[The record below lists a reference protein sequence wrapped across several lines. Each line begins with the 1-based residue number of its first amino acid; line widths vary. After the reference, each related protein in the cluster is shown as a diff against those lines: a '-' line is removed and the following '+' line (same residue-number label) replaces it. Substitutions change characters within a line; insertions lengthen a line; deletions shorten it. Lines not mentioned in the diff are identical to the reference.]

1 MKNIFGNKSA
11 IPESPDYWMSYSDLM
26 AGMLLVFILM
36 LVAAMFEN
44 QNSIEAKERELREK
58 EATLVMQEKRLEE
71 KIQLNRS
78 LRKQYDELHTDVSQ
92 VLGIRE
98 KILARLKER
107 FENSNSQISFD
118 DATGAVRLGS
128 SVLFTEGSSKLLV
141 QGQVTLDETMPDYF
155 EALLGDPELRHHVAQ
170 IIIEG
175 HTNSNYSGSQSAR
188 DGYLFNLRLSQD
200 RAYEA
205 MEYILGSPENQKYD
219 PFNILAANGYSS
231 ARPIKLTDGTEDKA
245 RSRRIEI
252 RFRLK
257 DEEALNILKQKF
269 ETREKGE

>member
-1 MKNIFGNKSA
+1 MRSVLGKNNS

-36 LVAAMFEN
+36 LVAVMFARQHQLE
-44 QNSIEAKERELREK
+44 QEREKLIAETARNQRLSK
-58 EATLVMQEKRLEE
+58 E
-71 KIQLNRS
+71 
-78 LRKQYDELHTDVSQ
+78 YDELHTDVSQ

-98 KILARLKER
+98 KILTRLKER

-128 SVLFTEGSSKLLV
+128 SVLFTEGSSKLLT

-155 EALLGDPELRHHVAQ
+155 EALLGDPELRRHVDQ

-175 HTNSNYSGSQSAR
+175 HTNSNYSGSRDAR

-219 PFNILAANGYSS
+219 PFSILAANGYSS
-231 ARPIKLTDGTEDKA
+231 ARPIKLSDGSEDKA
-245 RSRRIEI
+245 KSRRIEI

-269 ETREKGE
+269 ETREKGGD

>member
-1 MKNIFGNKSA
+1 MKNILRSNRG

-36 LVAAMFEN
+36 LVAVMFARQHQLE
-44 QNSIEAKERELREK
+44 QEK
-58 EATLVMQEKRLEE
+58 EKLTAAIERNKRLNKE
-71 KIQLNRS
+71 
-78 LRKQYDELHTDVSQ
+78 YDELHTDVSQ
-92 VLGIRE
+92 LLGIRE
-98 KILARLKER
+98 KILARLKRR
-107 FENSNSQISFD
+107 FENSNRQITFD

-128 SVLFTEGSSKLLV
+128 SVLFTEGSSKLLPK
-141 QGQVTLDETMPDYF
+141 GRVTLDATMPDYF
-155 EALLGDPELRHHVAQ
+155 EALLGDPALRRHVDQ

-175 HTNSNYSGSQSAR
+175 HTNSNYSGSRSAR

-205 MEYILGSPENQKYD
+205 MEYILSSPENQKYD
-219 PFNILAANGYSS
+219 PFSILAANGYSS
-231 ARPIKLTDGTEDKA
+231 ARSIKLPDGSEDKA

-257 DEEALNILKQKF
+257 DEEALAILKQKF
-269 ETREKGE
+269 ETRERGE